1 MSNIKNVAMITVCGR
16 PNVGKSSLT
25 NALVGE
31 KVAIV
36 SNKAQTTRNRI
47 YGVVN
52 REDTQY
58 ILLDTPGLHKP
69 KSALGDYMVKVV
81 TSSLSDVDCA
91 LLLVEPIPHVGG
103 PEQALIDRIREEEIP
118 CILCVNKIDTVEPA
132 ELLPVIAAYNQAW
145 DGFDAII
152 PISAHTGSGLKDLM
166 KELRKYAQ
174 EGPQLF
180 PDGMTTD
187 QPERQVMGEIL
198 REKLL
203 LCLDKEI
210 PHGTAVEITKFSER
224 DSGVIDV
231 DATIYC
237 EKASHKGIIIGKQGA
252 MLKKISSLARQD
264 MEKFMGTKVY
274 LETWVKVKEN
284 WRTNKEEACGLRYSA
299 GCRAGSENMRLVLSD
314 TALPTGLPVR
324 EDWHYVDL
332 SQLKIADCM
341 GCFSCW
347 VRTPG
352 RCVIR
357 DDAVGVYPLIA
368 HSDHVIY
375 VSRLF
380 CGSYDVPMK
389 TMLERAIPIQ
399 QAFIR
404 IHHGETH
411 HIQRAVA
418 EKDAVILAYGD
429 TGDEEQALFRLLAAR
444 NAHNMLFRSWSVRF
458 LREEELAGAIRE
470 EVRAWESS

>member
-1 MSNIKNVAMITVCGR
+1 MSDIKNVAMITVCGR

-69 KSALGDYMVKVV
+69 KSALGEYMVKVV

-91 LLLVEPIPHVGG
+91 LLLVEPIAHVGG
-103 PEQALIDRIREEEIP
+103 PELALIERIKEEHLP
-118 CILCVNKIDTVEPA
+118 AILCINKIDTVEPA
-132 ELLPVIAAYNQAW
+132 ELLPVIAAYNEAW

-152 PISAHTGSGLKDLM
+152 PISAHTGSGLDDLM
-166 KELRKYAQ
+166 KELRKYAT

-180 PDGMTTD
+180 PDGQTSD
-187 QPERQVMGEIL
+187 QPERQVVGEIV

-252 MLKKISSLARQD
+252 MLKKISTLARHD
-264 MEKFMGTKVY
+264 IEKFMGTKVY

-284 WRTNKEEACGLRYSA
+284 
-299 GCRAGSENMRLVLSD
+299 CRDNVNY
-314 TALPTGLPVR
+314 VR
-324 EDWHYVDL
+324 SFGYN
-332 SQLKIADCM
+332 
-341 GCFSCW
+341 
-347 VRTPG
+347 
-352 RCVIR
+352 
-357 DDAVGVYPLIA
+357 DD
-368 HSDHVIY
+368 
-375 VSRLF
+375 
-380 CGSYDVPMK
+380 
-389 TMLERAIPIQ
+389 
-399 QAFIR
+399 
-404 IHHGETH
+404 
-411 HIQRAVA
+411 
-418 EKDAVILAYGD
+418 
-429 TGDEEQALFRLLAAR
+429 
-444 NAHNMLFRSWSVRF
+444 
-458 LREEELAGAIRE
+458 
-470 EVRAWESS
+470 